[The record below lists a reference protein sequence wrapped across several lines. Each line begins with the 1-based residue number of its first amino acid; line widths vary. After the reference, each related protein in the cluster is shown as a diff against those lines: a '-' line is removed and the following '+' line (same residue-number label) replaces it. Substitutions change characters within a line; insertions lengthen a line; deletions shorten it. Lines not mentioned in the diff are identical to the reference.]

1 MKITIVQ
8 GAFLPVPPVRGG
20 AVERVWFGLGKTF
33 AARGHEVTHFSRS
46 FPGLP
51 SQETIDG
58 VRHIRRSGFE
68 APGSMVKLKCRDLQ
82 YSLAMRRALPAADI
96 LVTNTFF
103 LPMLIRNRNFGR
115 LCVHVARLPKGQMK
129 FYRHA
134 DRLQA
139 VSTVTAE
146 AIAAECP
153 SCAPL
158 VRVLPNHLDDQWFV
172 QPASAQ
178 RDDSILYV
186 GRIHPEK
193 GLDILLEATAKLSS
207 HPELRIVG
215 PWESNAGGG
224 GEEYFQS
231 LKKKACDLGLSV
243 EWVGPIYDV
252 RKLVAA
258 YDRSSTFVYPS
269 VADRGETF
277 GVAPLE
283 AMARGCVTVLSDLK
297 CFRDFAR
304 PGENCL
310 EFKRSEDAAVSLA
323 KAIENAMEASKTED
337 MRKRAQATAAEFH
350 LEKVATKYLDDFEE
364 LMQQ

>member
-1 MKITIVQ
+1 
-8 GAFLPVPPVRGG
+8 
-20 AVERVWFGLGKTF
+20 
-33 AARGHEVTHFSRS
+33 
-46 FPGLP
+46 
-51 SQETIDG
+51 
-58 VRHIRRSGFE
+58 
-68 APGSMVKLKCRDLQ
+68 MVKLKWRDLR
-82 YSLAMRRALPAADI
+82 YSLAIKRSLPPADI

-103 LPMLIRNRNFGR
+103 LPMLIRNRKFGR

-146 AIAAECP
+146 AIATECP

-158 VRVLPNHLDDQWFV
+158 VRVLPNHLDEQWFV
-172 QPASAQ
+172 QPESTH
-178 RDDSILYV
+178 RESSILYV

-193 GLDILLEATAKLSS
+193 GLDILLEAAAKLSS
-207 HPELRIVG
+207 QPELRIVG

-224 GEEYFQS
+224 GEEYFEL

-243 EWVGPIYDV
+243 DWVGPIYDV
-252 RKLVAA
+252 GKLVAA
-258 YDRSSTFVYPS
+258 YDRANIFVYPS
-269 VADRGETF
+269 VADKGETF

-310 EFKRSEDAAVSLA
+310 EFNRSENPAASLA
-323 KAIENAMEASKTED
+323 KAIETALEAFKSEEL
-337 MRKRAQATAAEFH
+337 RKHARATASVFH

-364 LMQQ
+364 LMRR